1 MRHLRRRPALL
12 SSTILSHAVN
22 TTINCFKWPII
33 DGHDNEA
40 HWKTPLSL
48 HLHGFLIAFAG
59 MCQRFS
65 DLNWKLDACLTFWAL
80 ADSVGCTQVSSEQE

>member
-1 MRHLRRRPALL
+1 MYYLL
-12 SSTILSHAVN
+12 VKCLHRF
-22 TTINCFKWPII
+22 TINYDFIA
-33 DGHDNEA
+33 DEA

-65 DLNWKLDACLTFWAL
+65 DLNWKLDACLVRCRSGAAMITELLIAVL
-80 ADSVGCTQVSSEQE
+80 LGTC